1 MLNIFQLD
9 NYIDTMQSDIF
20 AVESTRGSNLLNN
33 VRTISNYY
41 NPQLANSS
49 QTAVQAADDT
59 LDTQQTYTAYTY
71 AIQAARE
78 NSGYLEFS
86 ALDCESQE
94 RQLARYEIEWHRKFS
109 LSMACLLLFFIGV
122 PLGAIIRK
130 GGLGIPLTVSILVF
144 VLYWV
149 TSTIGE
155 RMARTGTIP
164 PYIGMW
170 ISSVLLLPMGIFLI
184 VMASRE
190 ASLSDMSA
198 LKKFFNKLSSINP
211 LHKLSVHHEDSTSMQ

>member
-1 MLNIFQLD
+1 M
-9 NYIDTMQSDIF
+9 
-20 AVESTRGSNLLNN
+20 ESTRGSNLLNN

-144 VLYWV
+144 VVGYDIV
-149 TSTIGE
+149 TKKGGKVMTIDFVEGCSTTNI
-155 RMARTGTIP
+155 I
-164 PYIGMW
+164 
-170 ISSVLLLPMGIFLI
+170 
-184 VMASRE
+184 
-190 ASLSDMSA
+190 
-198 LKKFFNKLSSINP
+198 NKIKNL
-211 LHKLSVHHEDSTSMQ
+211 

>member
-1 MLNIFQLD
+1 
-9 NYIDTMQSDIF
+9 
-20 AVESTRGSNLLNN
+20 
-33 VRTISNYY
+33 
-41 NPQLANSS
+41 
-49 QTAVQAADDT
+49 
-59 LDTQQTYTAYTY
+59 
-71 AIQAARE
+71 
-78 NSGYLEFS
+78 
-86 ALDCESQE
+86 
-94 RQLARYEIEWHRKFS
+94 
-109 LSMACLLLFFIGV
+109 MACLLLFFIGV

-211 LHKLSVHHEDSTSMQ
+211 LHKLSVHHEDSTNMQ